1 MDADLMRALSSAT
14 TPVFKSLPKFPP
26 VRRDVTVICP
36 ATLHGEAIE
45 AAIREMKPKNLESLA
60 LVAVYAP
67 EGSPSEKAERNL
79 TYRLTYR
86 HAERTLVD
94 KEVDK
99 EHGKVLSGLP
109 QKLPVRI

>member
-1 MDADLMRALSSAT
+1 MHA
-14 TPVFKSLPKFPP
+14 
-26 VRRDVTVICP
+26 
-36 ATLHGEAIE
+36 EAGE
-45 AAIREMKPKNLESLA
+45 AAIRELRPKNLESLA

-67 EGSPSEKAERNL
+67 EASEDKAANAAEATRNL
-79 TYRLTYR
+79 TFRLTYR

-99 EHGKVLSGLP
+99 EHGKVLTGLP